1 VTRSIACVVEGHGDR
16 QAVPLLVRRIAAELC
31 AVHDI
36 EVQSPLRVPRDRL
49 LKPGEIERAVSFA
62 GARVAPDGGVL
73 IVIDADDDCPAELG
87 PALLGRART
96 ARSDVEIAVVIA
108 KREYES
114 WLIAA
119 APSLAGAR
127 GLPPELE
134 TPDDPEGI
142 RGAKEWL
149 RRRMGS
155 GRTYSETTDQAAL
168 TARID
173 LDAAQ
178 VAPSFRRCVREVT
191 RLVCPRRGGA
201 EGTASGDQPSRT
213 SPA

>member
-1 VTRSIACVVEGHGDR
+1 M
-16 QAVPLLVRRIAAELC
+16 
-31 AVHDI
+31 
-36 EVQSPLRVPRDRL
+36 
-49 LKPGEIERAVSFA
+49 SFA

-96 ARSDVEIAVVIA
+96 ARSDVEIAVIA

-127 GLPPELE
+127 GLPSELE
-134 TPDDPEGI
+134 SPDDPEGI
-142 RGAKEWL
+142 RGAREWL

-155 GRTYSETTDQAAL
+155 GRTYSETTDLAAL
-168 TARID
+168 TARVD
-173 LDAAQ
+173 LEAAQ

-191 RLVCPRRGGA
+191 RLVCPRRGDAG
-201 EGTASGDQPSRT
+201 GTASGDQPSRT
-213 SPA
+213 RPA

>member
-16 QAVPLLVRRIAAELC
+16 QAVPVLIRRIAAEIC
-31 AVHDI
+31 GVHD
-36 EVQSPLRVPRDRL
+36 VQVQPPLRIPRDRL
-49 LKPGEIERAVSFA
+49 IKPGEIERAVTLA
-62 GARVAPDGGVL
+62 AARVAPDGGILV
-73 IVIDADDDCPAELG
+73 VIDADDDCPAELG
-87 PALLGRART
+87 PSLLRRART
-96 ARSDVEIAVVIA
+96 ARSDVDIAVVVA

-134 TPDDPEGI
+134 TPGDPEGV

-149 RRRMGS
+149 RRRMGP

-168 TARID
+168 TARLD
-173 LDAAQ
+173 LDAAR
-178 VAPSFRRCVREVT
+178 ASRSFRRCIREVM
-191 RLVCPRRGGA
+191 RLVCPERIAHDDPGSGSQPRR
-201 EGTASGDQPSRT
+201 TR
-213 SPA
+213 PA